1 MNNFLKLMLV
11 FILSSFFLVACGDS
25 DIDSSVKEKMK
36 NESKIQTNMAEK
48 VSDFEFV
55 DQDGV
60 SGNTKDY
67 EGEYWIADLI
77 FTNCTTVCIPMTSN
91 MKKLQD
97 EMIEEDLTNIELVSF
112 SVDPDYDTTDVLTEY
127 ADDYEADLGNWSF
140 VTGYEFDEIKELS
153 IKSFRS
159 MLQEPLPG
167 DDQVTHGTRFFLI
180 NPQGEVIKNYD
191 GMNGKVVD
199 EIINDLKKL

>member
-127 ADDYEADLGNWSF
+127 ADDYEADLDNWSF

>member
-1 MNNFLKLMLV
+1 MNNYLKLILV
-11 FILSSFFLVACGDS
+11 FIFSSFFLVACGDS
-25 DIDSSVKEKMK
+25 DLDSSVKEKMK
-36 NESKIQTNMAEK
+36 NESKIETNMDEK
-48 VSDFEFV
+48 VSDFEFIN
-55 DQDGV
+55 QDEEA
-60 SGNTKDY
+60 GNTTDF

-91 MKKLQD
+91 MKKLQE
-97 EMIEEDLTNIELVSF
+97 EMIEDDLTNIELVSF
-112 SVDPDYDTTDVLTEY
+112 SVDPDFDTTDVLTEY
-127 ADDYEADLGNWSF
+127 ADDYEANLDNWSF

-180 NPQGEVIKNYD
+180 NPKGEVIKNYD
-191 GMNGKVVD
+191 GMNGNVVD
-199 EIINDLKKL
+199 EIMSDLKKL

>member
-1 MNNFLKLMLV
+1 MNNYLKLILV
-11 FILSSFFLVACGDS
+11 FIFSSFFLVACGDS
-25 DIDSSVKEKMK
+25 DLDSSVKEKMK
-36 NESKIQTNMAEK
+36 NESKIETNMDEK
-48 VSDFEFV
+48 VSDFEFIN
-55 DQDGV
+55 QDEEA
-60 SGNTKDY
+60 GNTTDF

-97 EMIEEDLTNIELVSF
+97 EMIEADLTNIELVSF
-112 SVDPDYDTTDVLTEY
+112 SVDPDFDTTDVLTEY
-127 ADDYEADLGNWSF
+127 ADDYEANLDNWSF

-180 NPQGEVIKNYD
+180 NPKGEVIKNYD
-191 GMNGKVVD
+191 GMNGNVVD
-199 EIINDLKKL
+199 EIMSDLKKL

>member
-25 DIDSSVKEKMK
+25 DIDTSVKEKMK

-97 EMIEEDLTNIELVSF
+97 KMIEEDLTNIELVSF

>member
-1 MNNFLKLMLV
+1 LNNFLKLMLV

-25 DIDSSVKEKMK
+25 DIDTSVKEKMK

-97 EMIEEDLTNIELVSF
+97 KMIEEDLTNIELVSF